1 MAFNTQVDLERQEAY
16 QYRPG
21 QRVELKQRPGVV
33 DIIAEYDPMM
43 VPPIQLVNDPQPRYP
58 EELNVLPKV
67 VPHWFGEVGQ
77 SKLRSQNSRYSS
89 SRKAR
94 KSSLLVL

>member
-1 MAFNTQVDLERQEAY
+1 MAFNTQTDLERQEAY

-67 VPHWFGEVGQ
+67 PTHWFGEVGQ
-77 SKLRSQNSRYSS
+77 SKLRTGNSRYSR
-89 SRKAR
+89 SRVREKAIF
-94 KSSLLVL
+94 